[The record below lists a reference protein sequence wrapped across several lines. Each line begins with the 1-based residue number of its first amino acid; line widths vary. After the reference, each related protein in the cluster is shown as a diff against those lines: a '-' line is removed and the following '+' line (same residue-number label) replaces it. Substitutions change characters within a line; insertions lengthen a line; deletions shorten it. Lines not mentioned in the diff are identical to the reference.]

1 MFDYTTELK
10 PRLKSINMTQKTL
23 AEKLD
28 ISTKAIRNWIAG
40 ITNPTMNRHEQVMSI
55 LGLTSNPKE
64 SLIQKIADTS
74 VIQAP
79 ILSYVQ
85 AGEFT
90 ESPTETD
97 PIGYIDLPADMV
109 PKNGYLLEVTGKSMT
124 FDHSDRQILTDKYL
138 KYSLQEGESIIVDPN
153 QIDINSLIGKVVVA
167 QNSEGATVKLLYK
180 DEGKLCLMPLNSN
193 FQDKNDIKHPS
204 DAIILGRAIKVI
216 KFSDL

>member
-10 PRLKSINMTQKTL
+10 PKLKSIGMTQKAL
-23 AEKLD
+23 AERLN

-40 ITNPTMNRHEQVMSI
+40 ISSPTMSRHEQVMSI
-55 LGLTSNPKE
+55 LGQINLTK
-64 SLIQKIADTS
+64 S
-74 VIQAP
+74 VIQESTTPIIQVP
-79 ILSYVQ
+79 ILDYVQ

-90 ESPTETD
+90 ESSTDTD
-97 PIGYIDLPADMV
+97 PIGHMELPANII
-109 PKNGYLLEVTGKSMT
+109 PKNGYLLEITGKSMT

-180 DEGKLCLMPLNSN
+180 NDGKLCLMPLNSN
-193 FQDKNDIKHPS
+193 FQGKENIKHPS
-204 DAIILGRAIKVI
+204 SAVILGRAVKVI
-216 KFSDL
+216 KFDDL